1 MRDYACLLVL
11 AVLLGSG
18 VVIGCRA
25 ADPPGP
31 ASNPA
36 EARLALSDQPLPT
49 GFSQYYHPA
58 DISAP
63 ARVPG
68 YSLPL
73 DLNKVVNQATLKPLS
88 AEQRARLR
96 QHGFVITDRLG
107 GEDIA
112 EAYGEIEDA
121 GDPVWATPD
130 AVLHLFHIQ
139 FDETLRTIEEEKLI
153 PALLSLTQRLQQ
165 ESETQYGS
173 FEGELKEAAKRNLAY
188 FSVARA
194 LLEPGASAPGSVA
207 ETVGQELAL
216 IEAHQGFASSPIFG
230 YREDYSQ
237 YVPRGHYTR
246 SESLKAYFKAMM
258 WYGRLVF
265 LIKGQD
271 LSPDALVSAEEARS
285 QTLSATLIA
294 SLLYAPAQGAEP
306 SPADTWQRLYLVTA
320 FFAGFADDLTP
331 YQYAQAVKEV
341 CGAVFAWSKL
351 AEPSTFTALR
361 DRLAALPRP
370 KIYGGTGEVTLLPPF
385 SPQQL
390 DQLLAD
396 TQGLRV
402 MGQRYTPDSYMFQ
415 QLVFPVVGPFQGEG
429 KPFTME
435 PTQGGPQRAF
445 ARGLDVM
452 AVLGSDRALAILKE
466 EGDTAYGNYDMS
478 MAALRQEFGSLGTAD
493 WGRNLYMG
501 WVYAL
506 HALIQPRPEGY
517 PTFMRTVAWED
528 RQLQAALAS
537 WAQLRH
543 DTILYAKQPYVP
555 IAGAAPAPP
564 AVPASVGQVEPQPEF
579 YARLLALTNSM
590 NSGLQD
596 LGLLSETVAER
607 LDTLAGLLSD
617 LLDASRRELAGQALT
632 EEQEHML
639 KHFSW
644 RLKAGL
650 QEVDDQALK
659 TTVIADVLTDI
670 NTGQVLEEGTGYVR
684 EILVAYNDP
693 QGKVFVGRGAT
704 LSYYEFKHP
713 MGDRL
718 TDEAWREMLAA
729 EPPEPPRWVE
739 GILATR

>member
-1 MRDYACLLVL
+1 MRDYAYFLVL
-11 AVLLGSG
+11 TVLLNSG
-18 VVIGCRA
+18 VISGCRA

-31 ASNPA
+31 GTNPT
-36 EARLALSDQPLPT
+36 EARLALPDQPLPA
-49 GFSQYYHPA
+49 GFSQYYQPVSA
-58 DISAP
+58 SAP
-63 ARVPG
+63 ARAAG

-73 DLNKVVNQATLKPLS
+73 DLNKVVNRATLEPLS

-96 QHGFVITDRLG
+96 QYGFVITDRLG
-107 GEDIA
+107 GEDIVD
-112 EAYGEIEDA
+112 AYGEIEDA
-121 GDPVWATPD
+121 GDPVWAAPD

-153 PALLSLTQRLQQ
+153 AALLSLTQRLQQ
-165 ESETQYGS
+165 DSEAQYRS

-188 FSVARA
+188 FSVARV
-194 LLEPGASAPGSVA
+194 LLEPGATAPGPVA
-207 ETVGQELAL
+207 EAVSQELAL
-216 IEAHQGFASSPIFG
+216 IEAHQGFADSPIFG

-246 SESLKAYFKAMM
+246 SDKLKAYFKAMM

-265 LIKGQD
+265 LLKGQD
-271 LSPDALVSAEEARS
+271 LSPNALVSAEEARS

-341 CGAVFAWSKL
+341 CGAAFATTKL

-361 DRLAALPRP
+361 DRLAVLPRP

-435 PTQGGPQRAF
+435 PTQGGPQRVF

-452 AVLGSDRALAILKE
+452 GVLGSDRALAILRE
-466 EGDTAYGNYDMS
+466 EGDTAYGNYEES
-478 MAALRQEFGSLGTAD
+478 MAALRQEFGALGTTD

-501 WVYAL
+501 WIYAL
-506 HALIQPRPEGY
+506 QALIQPRPEGY
-517 PTFMRTVAWED
+517 PNFMRTVAWED

-555 IAGAAPAPP
+555 VAGAAPLPP
-564 AVPASVGQVEPQPEF
+564 PEPTSAGYVEPQPEF

-590 NSGLQD
+590 KSGLED
-596 LGLLSETVAER
+596 LGLLSETVGER

-632 EEQEHML
+632 PEQEDML

-650 QEVDDQALK
+650 REVDDQALK
-659 TTVIADVLTDI
+659 TTIIADVLTDT

-684 EILVAYNDP
+684 EIVVAYSDP

-713 MGDRL
+713 LSDRL

-729 EPPEPPRWVE
+729 GPPEAPRWVD
-739 GILATR
+739 GILGTG

>member
-1 MRDYACLLVL
+1 MRDYAHLLVL
-11 AVLLGSG
+11 TVLLGCAG
-18 VVIGCRA
+18 MTGCRA
-25 ADPPGP
+25 ADPPAP
-31 ASNPA
+31 ATNPA
-36 EARLALSDQPLPT
+36 EARLALPDQPLPA
-49 GFSQYYHPA
+49 GFSRYYQPVSV
-58 DISAP
+58 SAP
-63 ARVPG
+63 ARAPG

-73 DLNKVVNQATLKPLS
+73 DLSKVVNQSILQPLS
-88 AEQRARLR
+88 AAQRAGLR
-96 QHGFVITDRLG
+96 QNGFVITGRLA

-112 EAYGEIEDA
+112 ATYERIEDA
-121 GDPVWATPD
+121 EDPVWATPD

-165 ESETQYGS
+165 DSEAQYGS
-173 FEGELKEAAKRNLAY
+173 FEGGLKEAAKRNLAF

-194 LLEPGASAPGSVA
+194 LLEPGAAAPEPVA
-207 ETVGQELAL
+207 DAVGRELAL
-216 IEAHQGFASSPIFG
+216 IEAHQGFAGSPVFG

-246 SESLKAYFKAMM
+246 SDQLKAYFKAMM

-271 LSPDALVSAEEARS
+271 VSPNALVSAEEARS
-285 QTLSATLIA
+285 QTLSAALIA
-294 SLLYAPAQGAEP
+294 SLLYAPAAGEEP
-306 SPADTWQRLYLVTA
+306 TPADTWQRIYLVTA

-331 YQYAQAVKEV
+331 YQYAEAVKQV
-341 CGAVFAWSKL
+341 CGVAFAWSKL
-351 AEPSTFTALR
+351 AEPSTFAALR
-361 DRLAALPRP
+361 EKLAALPRP
-370 KIYGGTGEVTLLPPF
+370 KIYGGTGEVTLFPPF

-390 DQLLAD
+390 DMLLAD

-402 MGQRYTPDSYMFQ
+402 MGQRYTPDSYVFQ
-415 QLVFPVVGPFQGEG
+415 QLVFPVVGPFQGQG
-429 KPFTME
+429 KPFTTE
-435 PTQGGPQRAF
+435 PTQGGPQRVF

-466 EGDTAYGNYDMS
+466 EGDTAYGNYDKS
-478 MAALRQEFGSLGTAD
+478 MTALRQEFGALGAAD

-501 WVYAL
+501 WIYAL
-506 HALIQPRPEGY
+506 QALIQPRPEGY

-555 IAGAAPAPP
+555 RAGAAPAPAAP
-564 AVPASVGQVEPQPEF
+564 TSVGNVEPQPEF

-590 NSGLQD
+590 KNGLQD
-596 LGLLSETVAER
+596 LGLLSETVAGR

-617 LLDASRRELAGQALT
+617 LLDASQRELAGQALT
-632 EEQEHML
+632 PEQENML

-650 QEVDDQALK
+650 REVDDTALK
-659 TTVIADVLTDI
+659 ATIIADVLTDI

-684 EILVAYNDP
+684 EILLAYSDP

-713 MGDRL
+713 MADRL
-718 TDEAWREMLAA
+718 TDEAWRERLKTK
-729 EPPEPPRWVE
+729 PPEPPEWVR
-739 GILATR
+739 GILSLE